1 MQNNTIK
8 PTELMGKK
16 NGVGAHHSKT
26 SAVIQK
32 QKQKSVSLV
41 LHVKWLEINTA
52 IKYLA
57 KDLMFACWK
66 YCSF

>member
-1 MQNNTIK
+1 MQINTIK
-8 PTELMGKK
+8 PTELMGK

-26 SAVIQK
+26 SAVTQK

-41 LHVKWLEINTA
+41 LHVKWLEMNTA

-57 KDLMFACWK
+57 KDLMFACCK